1 MSRPEPEDRAPLV
14 YVGATVGWAAGEV
27 FPGIFVDVMD
37 RVGNRGATRA
47 AAAVAL
53 IEGDATEREAR
64 GEAVREDGFFDAR
77 GDERL
82 SQAEELLEA
91 VLRQAADAVEEE
103 KLPFLARI
111 YTAVERDPDVSPAE
125 AHYLLGLAGRLTYR
139 QLVALSVLSHHD
151 EQETRSSPPRLTRR
165 RGRSSETRDSAS
177 RSST

>member
-64 GEAVREDGFFDAR
+64 GEGGPR
-77 GDERL
+77 GRASL
-82 SQAEELLEA
+82 TLEA
-91 VLRQAADAVEEE
+91 TSDSHKPKNFSRR
-103 KLPFLARI
+103 FSARPQ
-111 YTAVERDPDVSPAE
+111 TPSWRRNSRSWRGSTPRFERDPDVSPAE
-125 AHYLLGLAGRLTYR
+125 AHYLLGLAGRLTFI
-139 QLVALSVLSHHD
+139 
-151 EQETRSSPPRLTRR
+151 
-165 RGRSSETRDSAS
+165 GGWS
-177 RSST
+177 R